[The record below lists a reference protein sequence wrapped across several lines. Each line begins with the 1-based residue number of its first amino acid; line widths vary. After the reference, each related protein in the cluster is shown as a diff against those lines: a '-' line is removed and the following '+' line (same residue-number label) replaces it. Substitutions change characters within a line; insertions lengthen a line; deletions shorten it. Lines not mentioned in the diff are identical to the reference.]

1 MNQAFQHDEN
11 LLTRSQNERL
21 AELTREFQAN
31 EGKLS
36 REHLEQLEI
45 WRASLQRELSDR
57 QRNLQLELKEIET
70 KLTRELRYFDRESA
84 RIKMREE
91 KMLGQSPIWEAAKSI
106 LNNNS
111 NNSVPHLHVFFSP
124 PNLKYDTI
132 VSPDRNSIKA
142 PEMEQH
148 LNGGLH
154 DFFGECSKEN
164 RQIH

>member
-1 MNQAFQHDEN
+1 LARLNQAFQHDEN

-36 REHLEQLEI
+36 REHLEQLGI

-91 KMLGQSPIWEAAKSI
+91 KMLGQSPLFYKS
-106 LNNNS
+106 
-111 NNSVPHLHVFFSP
+111 
-124 PNLKYDTI
+124 Y
-132 VSPDRNSIKA
+132 
-142 PEMEQH
+142 
-148 LNGGLH
+148 
-154 DFFGECSKEN
+154 
-164 RQIH
+164 